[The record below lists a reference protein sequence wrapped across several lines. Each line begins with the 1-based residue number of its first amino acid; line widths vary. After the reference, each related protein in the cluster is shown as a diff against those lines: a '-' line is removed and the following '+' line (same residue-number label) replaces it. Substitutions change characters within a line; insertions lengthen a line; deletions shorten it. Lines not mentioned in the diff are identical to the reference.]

1 MSNNNENKVFYHS
14 LGVEDMLKSLN
25 TTTEGLS
32 DKEALDRLNKYGA
45 NELKKAPKKSIFE
58 MLKEQLSDVMVLIL
72 IAAALLSVIL
82 NEWTEAIVIMVIVII
97 DAVIGIVQE
106 KKAVDAMEALKSM
119 SAPTA
124 RALREGEESIVK
136 ARELVIGDVVIL
148 EDGCIVPA
156 DMRLI
161 ESANLKIEEAS
172 LTGES
177 VPSEKDWEDVFERD
191 IPLGDRT
198 NMAYTS
204 SIVTYGNGIGV
215 VTATG
220 MDTEVGSIAGMLE
233 KEDDFDTPLKRKL
246 NSVGKI
252 LSVVGIV
259 VCVLMFIIGY
269 MYQKPLIPLLMTAIS
284 LAISIIPEG
293 LPATATIVMALGVQR
308 MAKKNALVRKLPAV
322 ETLGSATV
330 ICSDKT
336 GTLTKNQMT
345 VTHIAM
351 NGDFEKGEAT
361 EVKAAGEKYEHIYK
375 DLISAA
381 ALCNNA
387 SLDPDNEGEILGDPT
402 EGALIYLAKDFGI
415 DHEDYE
421 DEHEREFEQPFDSD
435 RKRMSTVHI
444 MDGEITSFTKGAVD
458 EMLPLCTKILTE
470 QGVRDITEEDKAN
483 IINLCRKMSEDAL
496 RVLGF
501 AKRILDE
508 IPEEDDEDIEFD
520 MIFLGAVGMI
530 DPPREEVIDAVET
543 CHKAG
548 IRTIMITGDHKIT
561 AMAIAKKLHIY
572 KDGNTVISG
581 DELDNMNDDELDK
594 LVGTAAVFARVS
606 PKDKLRIIKSLKRV
620 GEVAAMTGDGVN
632 DSPAL
637 KAADIGVAMGKS
649 GTDVA
654 KDSADMIL
662 MDDNFTTIEYAIKEG
677 RRVYRNI
684 QKVIQF
690 LLAGNIAEILTL
702 FIATVLNWDAPILAV
717 HVLLINLATDTL
729 PALALGVDPAGRN
742 IMKHKP
748 IKSNSLFEKGL
759 VVRVL
764 LHGLYIM
771 IATISAYQIGIH
783 IDSHEV
789 GMTMAFL
796 VLAISQLFHALNQ
809 RSNTQSAFTTKNGH
823 NKYLFLAMVAS
834 GMILALT
841 ICIPQLR
848 EFFSLTTLRFEEW
861 KIVGVFSLLPLL
873 LVEITKL
880 LKRTFHF
887 EI

>member
-1 MSNNNENKVFYHS
+1 
-14 LGVEDMLKSLN
+14 
-25 TTTEGLS
+25 
-32 DKEALDRLNKYGA
+32 
-45 NELKKAPKKSIFE
+45 
-58 MLKEQLSDVMVLIL
+58 
-72 IAAALLSVIL
+72 
-82 NEWTEAIVIMVIVII
+82 
-97 DAVIGIVQE
+97 
-106 KKAVDAMEALKSM
+106 
-119 SAPTA
+119 
-124 RALREGEESIVK
+124 
-136 ARELVIGDVVIL
+136 
-148 EDGCIVPA
+148 
-156 DMRLI
+156 
-161 ESANLKIEEAS
+161 
-172 LTGES
+172 
-177 VPSEKDWEDVFERD
+177 
-191 IPLGDRT
+191 
-198 NMAYTS
+198 
-204 SIVTYGNGIGV
+204 
-215 VTATG
+215 
-220 MDTEVGSIAGMLE
+220 
-233 KEDDFDTPLKRKL
+233 
-246 NSVGKI
+246 
-252 LSVVGIV
+252 
-259 VCVLMFIIGY
+259 
-269 MYQKPLIPLLMTAIS
+269 
-284 LAISIIPEG
+284 
-293 LPATATIVMALGVQR
+293 
-308 MAKKNALVRKLPAV
+308 
-322 ETLGSATV
+322 
-330 ICSDKT
+330 
-336 GTLTKNQMT
+336 
-345 VTHIAM
+345 
-351 NGDFEKGEAT
+351 
-361 EVKAAGEKYEHIYK
+361 
-375 DLISAA
+375 
-381 ALCNNA
+381 
-387 SLDPDNEGEILGDPT
+387 
-402 EGALIYLAKDFGI
+402 
-415 DHEDYE
+415 
-421 DEHEREFEQPFDSD
+421 
-435 RKRMSTVHI
+435 
-444 MDGEITSFTKGAVD
+444 
-458 EMLPLCTKILTE
+458 
-470 QGVRDITEEDKAN
+470 
-483 IINLCRKMSEDAL
+483 KM
-496 RVLGF
+496 
-501 AKRILDE
+501 
-508 IPEEDDEDIEFD
+508 PEEDDENIEFD